1 MLESTL
7 GAVYSSFRAVLD
19 VADHFSRVKA
29 TFTDILSSIAVFRCA
44 ALLKSCLNVLGK
56 LSIDLVYLCFLVCGW
71 V

>member
-29 TFTDILSSIAVFRCA
+29 TFTDILSSITVFRYTNTRTFQKE
-44 ALLKSCLNVLGK
+44 LEIVLFTLG
-56 LSIDLVYLCFLVCGW
+56 SACNFYA
-71 V
+71 